1 MRFLTSA
8 YEFCELMRLSR
19 EFKVP
24 GWWDGSAYRSHPC
37 GFFAEGLIFTNEWR
51 CDDHCSIRAMRNPSE
66 PLGRW
71 CHDSASWGNPHPSP
85 ASGTEVVWSNG
96 KWLLGGPWVQ
106 KAERILANLAMA
118 VSARAGGE
126 RLRKAAIAHV
136 AVEQRKTSLS
146 ALAAAH
152 AGGDRG

>member
-1 MRFLTSA
+1 MRFLTRPSA
-8 YEFCELMRLSR
+8 FCHLMAQARD
-19 EFKVP
+19 FKVP

-37 GFFAEGLIFTNEWR
+37 GFFAEGLIFTNEWHR
-51 CDDHCSIRAMRNPSE
+51 DDYCSIRAMRNPSE

-71 CHDSASWGNPHPSP
+71 CHDSFAHGNPHPSP

-96 KWLLGGPWVQ
+96 KWCLHGPWVQ
-106 KAERILANLAMA
+106 KAERILASLALA

-126 RLRKAAIAHV
+126 RLRKAAIAH
-136 AVEQRKTSLS
+136 AAAEQRKASLS

-152 AGGDRG
+152 AGGTP